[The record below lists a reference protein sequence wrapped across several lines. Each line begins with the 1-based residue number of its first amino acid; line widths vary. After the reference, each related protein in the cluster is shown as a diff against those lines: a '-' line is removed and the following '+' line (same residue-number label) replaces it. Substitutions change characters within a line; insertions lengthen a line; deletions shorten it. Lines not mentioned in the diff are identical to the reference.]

1 MLAFIGGVIVGGLA
15 VYLVMRNNPKLKAE
29 ADKLTDA
36 VEQKIDAQK
45 KS

>member
-1 MLAFIGGVIVGGLA
+1 MLAFIAGVVVGGVA
-15 VYLVMRNNPKLKAE
+15 VYLVTRNNPKLKAE

-36 VEQKIDAQK
+36 VEQKIDQK